1 MNDTFLSAV
10 LLLLLV
16 ADPFGNIPIFSAAL
30 RDVPQQRRLFIV
42 LRECLIAFFVLTLF
56 VFAGRPF
63 LETLG
68 LSETSLQIGGAVVL
82 MLVALRMVF
91 PSPDG
96 VYGSS
101 PGGEPFIVP
110 LAVPALAGPS
120 ALATVMLLVSR
131 NPTRWPEWVAA
142 IAVVM
147 AISALDPGLGRT
159 AAGAARRA
167 RHARVRTAHGAG
179 AGGDC
184 GRTAAARRADVRGNA
199 GMRLR

>member
-10 LLLLLV
+10 VLLLLV
-16 ADPFGNIPIFSAAL
+16 ADPFGNVPIFVAAL
-30 RDVPQQRRLFIV
+30 RDVPAERRLRIV
-42 LRECLIAFFVLTLF
+42 LRECLIAFGVLSVF

-63 LETLG
+63 LQTLG
-68 LSETSLQIGGAVVL
+68 LSEIALQIGGAVVL

-91 PSPDG
+91 PSPEG
-96 VYGSS
+96 VYGQS

-131 NPTRWPEWVAA
+131 DPSRSLEWVAA

-147 AISALDPGLGRT
+147 AISALVLVSADRLQRLLGERVTLAFERLMGLVL
-159 AAGAARRA
+159 AAIAVELLLRG
-167 RHARVRTAHGAG
+167 VRTFVA
-179 AGGDC
+179 
-184 GRTAAARRADVRGNA
+184 T
-199 GMRLR
+199 LQ